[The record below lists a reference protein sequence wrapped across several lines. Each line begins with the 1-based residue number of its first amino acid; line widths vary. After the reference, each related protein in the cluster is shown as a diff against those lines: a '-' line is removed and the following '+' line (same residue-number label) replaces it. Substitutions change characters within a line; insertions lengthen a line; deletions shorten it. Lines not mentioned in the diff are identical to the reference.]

1 MSLHLLK
8 IYKHVMP
15 SQRNVSTQ
23 KLPVNK
29 RTETL
34 AFTVCKLKFCGK
46 ERVLKSHSR
55 NIHFSHGQ
63 QLTKRKKSNI
73 PPQNK
78 NKPKRKCRK
87 VVSRRHSLWTMKNT
101 TTKNNLGLFLEFA
114 FSKHCFLL
122 LSLLP
127 LFFAY

>member
-1 MSLHLLK
+1 MPCLHRGMCQLKKLLANK
-8 IYKHVMP
+8 I
-15 SQRNVSTQ
+15 
-23 KLPVNK
+23 
-29 RTETL
+29 TETL

-46 ERVLKSHSR
+46 EIVLKLHSR

-63 QLTKRKKSNI
+63 HWTKRKKSNI

-78 NKPKRKCRK
+78 NKSKRRCSK
-87 VVSRRHSLWTMKNT
+87 VVSRRHSFRTMKNT